1 MHNPDIFAFTESENM
16 RPMPFPAR
24 FTPRSEKIKN
34 IISEEAAIAREALR
48 CYDGD
53 TKLTMADAVS
63 RPAFE

>member
-1 MHNPDIFAFTESENM
+1 MVIL
-16 RPMPFPAR
+16 
-24 FTPRSEKIKN
+24 
-34 IISEEAAIAREALR
+34 EEVAIARGALR